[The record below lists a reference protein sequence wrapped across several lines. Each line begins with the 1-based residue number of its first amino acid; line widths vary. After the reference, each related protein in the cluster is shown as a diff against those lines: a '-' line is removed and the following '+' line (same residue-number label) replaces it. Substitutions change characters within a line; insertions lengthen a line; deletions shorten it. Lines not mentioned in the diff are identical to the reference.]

1 MKSKETRSW
10 RELCEA
16 ASNEMDSEKLM
27 ALVSELTVALD
38 HHLGRSAGASYST
51 PRSGEYASCST

>member
-1 MKSKETRSW
+1 MKSKEKRSW

-38 HHLGRSAGASYST
+38 QHLGRSDGASYSNL
-51 PRSGEYASCST
+51 RNGEYASCST

>member
-1 MKSKETRSW
+1 MKNKDEKSW

-16 ASNEMDSEKLM
+16 ASCEMESEKLM

-38 HHLGRSAGASYST
+38 KHLGKEGDSPSS
-51 PRSGEYASCST
+51 ENQD

>member
-38 HHLGRSAGASYST
+38 QHLGRPEGANYSS
-51 PRSGEYASCST
+51 RGNREYASCST